1 MRNKYVYICSYN
13 IADGVLTNDLAQD
26 ISCRLKDQFKII
38 TDQQQMRMKNIEKY
52 TRKIHEIGVPIKF
65 NIIAKYSMHCKF
77 IIIDDLYLV
86 EGSMNLGKKSL
97 ENYEH
102 VSVHQNIA
110 ILSRFKKRF
119 QRMWKDSTNMHFYT
133 VPTIQ

>member
-1 MRNKYVYICSYN
+1 
-13 IADGVLTNDLAQD
+13 
-26 ISCRLKDQFKII
+26 
-38 TDQQQMRMKNIEKY
+38 
-52 TRKIHEIGVPIKF
+52 
-65 NIIAKYSMHCKF
+65 
-77 IIIDDLYLV
+77 LV